1 MCGASNE
8 IRKLLEGDDGPH
20 LYVSGTVSNQGR
32 FYERFDAVVLL
43 SAPANVLLT
52 RIETRS
58 TNAYGKTAAQREL
71 LLRDLAD
78 AEPRLR
84 RTCTHEIDATQPVT
98 DVVTQLTE
106 RVRTRSTGAHRCE
119 PIRLRRSPRPRRLP
133 HPTARSRLRTTV
145 ADRRGMDRDTAR
157 RQSHTPGTQRPRSM
171 VRRNHTRGRHP
182 PPAVPRTEL
191 VERARA
197 TLAPILVPKIHWT
210 ELKRF
215 DDEPAQPPVVLP
227 QSIVALVQPL
237 PHSAEDEPRHVAL
250 VMRDGRIL
258 ENVELS
264 PSGAIVISINDD
276 ARFTLEPGQVADVL
290 ERAR

>member
-1 MCGASNE
+1 VYEHDRLAHTGANPYAYEDHLARDAYPIQLLGPGYARPLPTGEEWIATQLGDSHT
-8 IRKLLEGDDGPH
+8 LLEHSDPGAW
-20 LYVSGTVSNQGR
+20 
-32 FYERFDAVVLL
+32 FDEI
-43 SAPANVLLT
+43 T
-52 RIETRS
+52 
-58 TNAYGKTAAQREL
+58 
-71 LLRDLAD
+71 LAD
-78 AEPRLR
+78 AIHR
-84 RTCTHEIDATQPVT
+84 RPF
-98 DVVTQLTE
+98 
-106 RVRTRSTGAHRCE
+106 
-119 PIRLRRSPRPRRLP
+119 
-133 HPTARSRLRTTV
+133 
-145 ADRRGMDRDTAR
+145 
-157 RQSHTPGTQRPRSM
+157 
-171 VRRNHTRGRHP
+171 
-182 PPAVPRTEL
+182 PRTEL